1 MESSDYMV
9 ELEVLACHEDEIISI
24 LKRHDAVS
32 VCEKLSENIV
42 ISKETQVKFR
52 ALDHGRLHTEL
63 LVRYL
68 LYQVYES
75 VREDKLVYYSVLDV
89 LCELGGE
96 SIKNKIRRELHQYQL
111 KELLNMMVQSSPSDT
126 NTGVSRK
133 RARAD
138 LLEDYCLCEYDATI
152 LTDVLAKVAFKWKE
166 LAISLKLDRNQIEEC
181 QTKSSFK
188 IKLYEVISK
197 FIQNG
202 GNFCSLN
209 KLEEALKSDIVELP
223 VEGSSLKDNFI
234 AKITSSCFKKRTCP
248 SHEFQGYNSG
258 NVIVDNGKAALLG
271 FQVTTITQ
279 GSYQW
284 FLKGKP
290 LSNSEVYAGTSR
302 PFLFISQVNWKTVGE
317 YECQE
322 TSTNKYSKMTLATY
336 VSAITQKFFSIYR
349 NWPDI
354 PKDIWPPVRNTEYV
368 NLALISKDQ
377 KTNNDFV
384 YTLQDNMDDIDAL
397 KSSINY
403 EEVFGQY
410 ESGALVVVEGR
421 PGSGKTTLMH
431 KVTKDWAKRGNV
443 LVNAEVVV
451 LVSLRLLNAIKTE
464 HLSLQSIFKNY
475 VENDEERSAFVD
487 SIKKKNGKGL
497 CIIIDGLD
505 EYDDVS
511 LSNNVIFDL
520 IYKRIL
526 PLSMIIVAS
535 RPVGT
540 ATIRLKAPVTQR
552 IEVLGFTKEQI
563 EGYVNCYFRESGA
576 ANVKLWKYLNLRA
589 NVLRMC
595 YLPVHAAMVCFM
607 YEKKGEEIPHTETKI
622 YEKFTILT
630 LLRKTHSSVRIS
642 SLNDLKGSMK
652 EYFKKICKL
661 ALDMTFRKQQVVN
674 ESQTNFPLSPP
685 NSDKGSLGLVT
696 IDSTASLF
704 GMEDLYTFFH
714 LTFQE
719 YLAAFYLTTIRE
731 EHLVIEEAKKSHGNL
746 QMVWKFYCGIVQFR
760 DDSIVLNNIMSDP
773 NTDVLY
779 KAQCAFESQQQCP
792 CDMLLEKTDTNV
804 LSFKDRNFL
813 PTDYLAIS
821 YVITSTRHKV
831 TSLLFT
837 ECTID
842 KEGVAFFL
850 GKLQE
855 VHLSN
860 ITHLGYQKKKCTIP
874 EFKSLH
880 LLLDQLQSIE
890 VLDLDTTPIGKE
902 GIKYLTR
909 YESTFLPNLNTIKIA
924 LPLKSGS
931 EKYIL
936 EHLSFNSPKLNI
948 VHYNVTKKSY
958 VLDELILLEAFN
970 GKILCSSN
978 LQSLTYCN
986 GSFLTLYQNGTHLI
1000 QRCLLTLALINC
1012 TITDEDVSDLVNL
1025 LAICINLTTLQLDFN
1040 KITDKGAKTLS
1051 DSLIKLHELTT
1062 LSAHCNEIGDTGAS
1076 CLLSSVAELKKIQ
1089 CLELQCNP
1097 ISEAGIYLLSNMLK
1111 DKVHAF
1117 QLYVTSNPHQ
1127 SALKSD
1133 IQLVQKSVDWIC
1145 ANPKDNEIISKAL
1158 DCSKNCPEIH
1168 INGSRNDFLCFTN
1181 VNVSKQLDDAKL
1193 LFDAIKSCNQLRTLR
1208 LRKSLEHVEDVVDC
1222 LKFINLLTLDLGFN
1236 NISSMGAV
1244 ALANGLKFCTEL
1256 ETLELANNSI
1266 CSEGAVALAYSLKLC
1281 AKLQKLNLKYNRI
1294 GSEGAVALADG
1305 LKFCTEL
1312 QTLELVN
1319 NNICSDG
1326 AVAVADGLKFCT
1338 KLQTLELGYNSI
1350 GSVGAVALADSLKSK
1365 SYTKLHTLHLN
1376 SNIIDSEGAVALVC
1390 ALKFCSKLQ
1399 KLNLNCNSI
1408 CTKGA
1413 VALADNLKF
1422 CTELQTLELG
1432 INGIGSEGA
1441 VVLADGLKFC
1451 SKLQHLYLKS
1461 NNIGSEGAVALA
1473 DNLKFCTELQ
1483 TLELGNNGVGSEGAV
1498 ALSDCLKLKSCN
1510 LRTLHLYSNGIGSD
1524 GAVAL
1529 ASGLKFCT
1537 ELQTLTLKNCS
1548 IGTQGAAAL
1557 NDGLKSC
1564 TKLKMVDLRSNNIS
1578 SGSAAARALQVK
1590 SYIRI

>member
-1 MESSDYMV
+1 MESSDYMD
-9 ELEVLACHEDEIISI
+9 ELEVLICHEEEIISI
-24 LKRHDAVS
+24 LKRHDDTIL
-32 VCEKLSENIV
+32 VCKKLSENIV
-42 ISKETQVKFR
+42 ISKEIQVKFL

-89 LCELGGE
+89 LGELGGE
-96 SIKNKIRRELHQYQL
+96 SIKIKIRTKRHQYQL
-111 KELLNMMVQSSPSDT
+111 KEFVNMVQSSPSDT
-126 NTGVSRK
+126 DTGVSRK

-138 LLEDYCLCEYDATI
+138 LLEDYCLCEYDASI
-152 LTDVLAKVAFKWKE
+152 LTDVLAKVAFKWE
-166 LAISLKLDRNQIEEC
+166 MLAISLKLDQNQIEEC
-181 QTKSSFK
+181 RTKSLFE

-202 GNFCSLN
+202 GEFCTLSTVV
-209 KLEEALKSDIVELP
+209 EALKSDLVALYG
-223 VEGSSLKDNFI
+223 EGSSLIDNFL

-258 NVIVDNGKAALLG
+258 NVVVDNGKAALLG
-271 FQVTTITQ
+271 FQVTGTTQ

-284 FLKGKP
+284 FLNGKP
-290 LSNSEVYAGTSR
+290 LPDSEVYAGIST

-354 PKDIWPPVRNTEYV
+354 PKDTWPPVRNTEYV

-377 KTNNDFV
+377 KTNDDFV

-464 HLSLQSIFKNY
+464 NLSLQSIFKNY
-475 VENDEERSAFVD
+475 VENAEERSAFVG
-487 SIKKKNGKGL
+487 SIEKKNGESL
-497 CIIIDGLD
+497 CVIIDGLD
-505 EYDDVS
+505 EYEEAS
-511 LSNNVIFDL
+511 LGNNIIFDL

-563 EGYVNCYFRESGA
+563 KGYVNCYFRESGD

-622 YEKFTILT
+622 YEAFTILT
-630 LLRKTHSSVRIS
+630 LLRKPHSSVRIS
-642 SLNDLKGSMK
+642 SLNDLQGSMK
-652 EYFKKICKL
+652 EYFKNICKL

-704 GMEDLYTFFH
+704 RMEDLYTFFH

-719 YLAAFYLTTIRE
+719 FLAGFYLTTIRE

-837 ECTID
+837 ECTIE

-855 VHLSN
+855 EHLSN
-860 ITHLGYQKKKCTIP
+860 ITHLGYQKKKCSIP
-874 EFKSLH
+874 EFKSLR
-880 LLLDQLQSIE
+880 LLLDKLQSIE
-890 VLDLDTTPIGKE
+890 VLDLDKTPIGSD
-902 GIKYLTR
+902 GIKCLTR
-909 YESTFLPNLNTIKIA
+909 WGSTSPLPKFNTIKIA
-924 LPLKSGS
+924 VPLKSGA
-931 EKYIL
+931 ENNIL
-936 EHLSFNSPKLNI
+936 ERLSVNSPKLNI

-958 VLDELILLEAFN
+958 VLDELTLLKAFS

-978 LQSLTYCN
+978 LQALTYCN
-986 GSFLTLYQNGTHLI
+986 GRFLTLYQNGTHLI

-1012 TITDEDVSDLVNL
+1012 GITDEDVSDLVNL
-1025 LAICINLTTLQLDFN
+1025 LAICINLITLQLDFN

-1051 DSLIKLHELTT
+1051 DSLIKLRELTT

-1089 CLELQCNP
+1089 CLDLQCNP
-1097 ISEAGIYLLSNMLK
+1097 ISEAGIYFLNNMLK
-1111 DKVHAF
+1111 HEVHGF
-1117 QLYVTSNPHQ
+1117 QLYLTNNPHQ

-1133 IQLVQKSVDWIC
+1133 LQLVQKSVDWIC
-1145 ANPKDNEIISKAL
+1145 ASPKDSGIIGKAL
-1158 DCSKNCPEIH
+1158 DCCKNCPEIH
-1168 INGSRNDFLCFTN
+1168 INGSRNNLVCFTK
-1181 VNVSKQLDDAKL
+1181 VNMSKDAE
-1193 LFDAIKSCNQLRTLR
+1193 DA
-1208 LRKSLEHVEDVVDC
+1208 EVVFDC
-1222 LKFINLLTLDLGFN
+1222 LKYCNRLITLSFSN
-1236 NISSMGAV
+1236 NQICSEGAA
-1244 ALANGLKFCTEL
+1244 ALADGLKFCTEIQ
-1256 ETLELANNSI
+1256 TLDLGSNSI
-1266 CSEGAVALAYSLKLC
+1266 GSEGAAALADGLKFCTKLQTLYLGGNSIGSEGAVALADGLKFC
-1281 AKLQKLNLKYNRI
+1281 TKLQRLHLWVNSI

-1312 QTLELVN
+1312 QTLNLQNNSISSEGTVALADGLKLCTELQTLGLQN
-1319 NNICSDG
+1319 NSIGSEG
-1326 AVAVADGLKFCT
+1326 AVALADGLKFRTKLQTLDLGRNSIGSEGAVALADGLKFCT
-1338 KLQTLELGYNSI
+1338 KLQTLDLGSNS
-1350 GSVGAVALADSLKSK
+1350 
-1365 SYTKLHTLHLN
+1365 
-1376 SNIIDSEGAVALVC
+1376 
-1390 ALKFCSKLQ
+1390 
-1399 KLNLNCNSI
+1399 
-1408 CTKGA
+1408 
-1413 VALADNLKF
+1413 
-1422 CTELQTLELG
+1422 
-1432 INGIGSEGA
+1432 
-1441 VVLADGLKFC
+1441 
-1451 SKLQHLYLKS
+1451 
-1461 NNIGSEGAVALA
+1461 IGSEGAVALA
-1473 DNLKFCTELQ
+1473 D
-1483 TLELGNNGVGSEGAV
+1483 
-1498 ALSDCLKLKSCN
+1498 
-1510 LRTLHLYSNGIGSD
+1510 
-1524 GAVAL
+1524 
-1529 ASGLKFCT
+1529 GLKFCT
-1537 ELQTLTLKNCS
+1537 ELQTLDLYNSS
-1548 IGTQGAAAL
+1548 IGSEGAVAL
-1557 NDGLKSC
+1557 ADGLKFC
-1564 TKLKMVDLRSNNIS
+1564 TKLQTLHLRDNSIGSEGAVALADGLKFCTKLQTLHLQDNSICSEGAVALADGLKFCTKLQTLDLYNNSI
-1578 SGSAAARALQVK
+1578 GSEGAVALADGLKFCTKLQTLHL
-1590 SYIRI
+1590 

>member
-1 MESSDYMV
+1 MESSDYMA

-24 LKRHDAVS
+24 LKRHDGVS
-32 VCEKLSENIV
+32 VCEKLSENII

-89 LCELGGE
+89 LGELGGE
-96 SIKNKIRRELHQYQL
+96 SIKIKIRTKRHQYQL
-111 KELLNMMVQSSPSDT
+111 KEFVNMMVQSSPSDT
-126 NTGVSRK
+126 DTGVSRK

-138 LLEDYCLCEYDATI
+138 LLEDYCLCEYDASI
-152 LTDVLAKVAFKWKE
+152 LTDVLAKVAFKWE
-166 LAISLKLDRNQIEEC
+166 MLAISLKLDQNQIEEC
-181 QTKSSFK
+181 RTKSLFE

-202 GNFCSLN
+202 GEFCTLSTVV
-209 KLEEALKSDIVELP
+209 EALKSDLVALYG
-223 VEGSSLKDNFI
+223 EGSSLIDNFL

-258 NVIVDNGKAALLG
+258 NVVVDNGKAALLG
-271 FQVTTITQ
+271 FQVTGTTQ

-284 FLKGKP
+284 FLNGKP
-290 LSNSEVYAGTSR
+290 LPDSEVYAGIST

-354 PKDIWPPVRNTEYV
+354 PKDTWPPVRNTEYV

-410 ESGALVVVEGR
+410 ESGALVIVEGR

-464 HLSLQSIFKNY
+464 NLSLQSIFKNY
-475 VENDEERSAFVD
+475 VENDDERSAFVD

-505 EYDDVS
+505 EYEDVS
-511 LSNNVIFDL
+511 LSNNIIFYL

-563 EGYVNCYFRESGA
+563 EGYVNCYFRESGD

-622 YEKFTILT
+622 YEAFTILT
-630 LLRKTHSSVRIS
+630 LLRKPHSSVRIS
-642 SLNDLKGSMK
+642 SLNDLEGSMK
-652 EYFKKICKL
+652 EYFKNICKL

-704 GMEDLYTFFH
+704 RMEDLYTFFH

-719 YLAAFYLTTIRE
+719 FLAGFYLTTIRE

-760 DDSIVLNNIMSDP
+760 DDSEVLNNIMSDP

-860 ITHLGYQKKKCTIP
+860 ITHLGYQKKKCTVH
-874 EFKSLH
+874 EFKSLR

-890 VLDLDTTPIGKE
+890 VLDLDKTPIGSE
-902 GIKYLTR
+902 GIKCLA
-909 YESTFLPNLNTIKIA
+909 SWGIKLPNLNTIKIA
-924 LPLKSGS
+924 LPLKSGA
-931 EKYIL
+931 ETNIL
-936 EHLSFNSPKLNI
+936 ENLSFNSPKLNI

-1012 TITDEDVSDLVNL
+1012 NIADEDVSDLVNF
-1025 LAICINLTTLQLDFN
+1025 LASCINLTKLQLDFN

-1051 DSLIKLHELTT
+1051 DSLIKLRELTT

-1089 CLELQCNP
+1089 CLDLQCNP

-1117 QLYVTSNPHQ
+1117 QLYVTSNPLQ

-1133 IQLVQKSVDWIC
+1133 LQLVQKSVDCIC
-1145 ANPKDNEIISKAL
+1145 ANPNDSGIIVKAL
-1158 DCSKNCPEIH
+1158 YCCKNCPEIH
-1168 INGSRNDFLCFTN
+1168 INGSRNNLVCFTN
-1181 VNVSKQLDDAKL
+1181 VNVSKKLDAKVV
-1193 LFDAIKSCNQLRTLR
+1193 FDCLKYCNRLITLR
-1208 LRKSLEHVEDVVDC
+1208 LSNNQIRSEGAIALANS
-1222 LKFINLLTLDLGFN
+1222 LKFCTKLQTLLL
-1236 NISSMGAV
+1236 SSNSIGSEGAV
-1244 ALANGLKFCTEL
+1244 ALADGLKFCTEL
-1256 ETLELANNSI
+1256 QTLDLRNNSI
-1266 CSEGAVALAYSLKLC
+1266 GSEGAVALADSLKFC
-1281 AKLQKLNLKYNRI
+1281 TKLQTLHLRYNRI

-1312 QTLELVN
+1312 QTLDLR
-1319 NNICSDG
+1319 I
-1326 AVAVADGLKFCT
+1326 
-1338 KLQTLELGYNSI
+1338 NS
-1350 GSVGAVALADSLKSK
+1350 
-1365 SYTKLHTLHLN
+1365 
-1376 SNIIDSEGAVALVC
+1376 IDSEGAVALNDS
-1390 ALKFCSKLQ
+1390 LKSY
-1399 KLNLNCNSI
+1399 
-1408 CTKGA
+1408 
-1413 VALADNLKF
+1413 
-1422 CTELQTLELG
+1422 TELQTWE
-1432 INGIGSEGA
+1432 
-1441 VVLADGLKFC
+1441 
-1451 SKLQHLYLKS
+1451 
-1461 NNIGSEGAVALA
+1461 
-1473 DNLKFCTELQ
+1473 
-1483 TLELGNNGVGSEGAV
+1483 
-1498 ALSDCLKLKSCN
+1498 
-1510 LRTLHLYSNGIGSD
+1510 
-1524 GAVAL
+1524 
-1529 ASGLKFCT
+1529 
-1537 ELQTLTLKNCS
+1537 
-1548 IGTQGAAAL
+1548 
-1557 NDGLKSC
+1557 
-1564 TKLKMVDLRSNNIS
+1564 
-1578 SGSAAARALQVK
+1578 
-1590 SYIRI
+1590 YI

>member
-89 LCELGGE
+89 LGELGGE

-111 KELLNMMVQSSPSDT
+111 KEFVNMMVQSSPSDT
-126 NTGVSRK
+126 DTGVSRK

-138 LLEDYCLCEYDATI
+138 LLEDYCLCEYDASI
-152 LTDVLAKVAFKWKE
+152 LTDVLAKVAFKWE
-166 LAISLKLDRNQIEEC
+166 MLAISLKLDQNQIEEC
-181 QTKSSFK
+181 RTKSLFE

-202 GNFCSLN
+202 GEFCTLSTVV
-209 KLEEALKSDIVELP
+209 EALKSDLVALYG
-223 VEGSSLKDNFI
+223 EGSSLIDNFL

-258 NVIVDNGKAALLG
+258 NVVVDNGKAALLG
-271 FQVTTITQ
+271 FQVTGTTQ

-284 FLKGKP
+284 FLNGKP
-290 LSNSEVYAGTSR
+290 LPDSEVYAGIST

-354 PKDIWPPVRNTEYV
+354 PKDTWPPVRNTEYV

-464 HLSLQSIFKNY
+464 NLTLQSIFKNY
-475 VENDEERSAFVD
+475 VENDDERSAFVD

-505 EYDDVS
+505 EYEDVS
-511 LSNNVIFDL
+511 LGNNIIFDL
-520 IYKRIL
+520 IYKIIL

-563 EGYVNCYFRESGA
+563 EGYVNCYFRDSGD
-576 ANVKLWKYLNLRA
+576 ANVKLWKYLNLHA

-622 YEKFTILT
+622 YEAFTILT
-630 LLRKTHSSVRIS
+630 LLRKPHSSVQIS
-642 SLNDLKGSMK
+642 SLNDIEGSMK
-652 EYFKKICKL
+652 EYFKNICKL
-661 ALDMTFRKQQVVN
+661 ALDMTFQKEQVIKQ
-674 ESQTNFPLSPP
+674 SQTKFPLSPP

-696 IDSTASLF
+696 IDSTANLF
-704 GMEDLYTFFH
+704 RMEDLYTFFH

-760 DDSIVLNNIMSDP
+760 DDSEVLNNIMSDP

-874 EFKSLH
+874 EFKSLR

-890 VLDLDTTPIGKE
+890 VLDLDKTTIGSE
-902 GIKYLTR
+902 GIEYLTN
-909 YESTFLPNLNTIKIA
+909 YFGIKLPNLNTIKIA
-924 LPLKSGS
+924 VPLKSGA
-931 EKYIL
+931 KKNIL

-948 VHYNVTKKSY
+948 VHYNVTKRSY
-958 VLDELILLEAFN
+958 ALDKLILLEAFS
-970 GKILCSSN
+970 GTILCSSN

-1012 TITDEDVSDLVNL
+1012 GITDVDVSDLVNL

-1051 DSLIKLHELTT
+1051 DSLIKLRELTT

-1089 CLELQCNP
+1089 CLDLQCNP
-1097 ISEAGIYLLSNMLK
+1097 ISEAGIDLLSNMLK
-1111 DKVHAF
+1111 DKVHTV
-1117 QLYVTSNPHQ
+1117 QLYVTSNPH
-1127 SALKSD
+1127 
-1133 IQLVQKSVDWIC
+1133 
-1145 ANPKDNEIISKAL
+1145 
-1158 DCSKNCPEIH
+1158 
-1168 INGSRNDFLCFTN
+1168 
-1181 VNVSKQLDDAKL
+1181 
-1193 LFDAIKSCNQLRTLR
+1193 
-1208 LRKSLEHVEDVVDC
+1208 
-1222 LKFINLLTLDLGFN
+1222 NL
-1236 NISSMGAV
+1236 
-1244 ALANGLKFCTEL
+1244 
-1256 ETLELANNSI
+1256 
-1266 CSEGAVALAYSLKLC
+1266 Y
-1281 AKLQKLNLKYNRI
+1281 
-1294 GSEGAVALADG
+1294 
-1305 LKFCTEL
+1305 
-1312 QTLELVN
+1312 
-1319 NNICSDG
+1319 
-1326 AVAVADGLKFCT
+1326 
-1338 KLQTLELGYNSI
+1338 
-1350 GSVGAVALADSLKSK
+1350 
-1365 SYTKLHTLHLN
+1365 
-1376 SNIIDSEGAVALVC
+1376 
-1390 ALKFCSKLQ
+1390 
-1399 KLNLNCNSI
+1399 
-1408 CTKGA
+1408 
-1413 VALADNLKF
+1413 
-1422 CTELQTLELG
+1422 
-1432 INGIGSEGA
+1432 
-1441 VVLADGLKFC
+1441 
-1451 SKLQHLYLKS
+1451 
-1461 NNIGSEGAVALA
+1461 
-1473 DNLKFCTELQ
+1473 
-1483 TLELGNNGVGSEGAV
+1483 
-1498 ALSDCLKLKSCN
+1498 
-1510 LRTLHLYSNGIGSD
+1510 
-1524 GAVAL
+1524 
-1529 ASGLKFCT
+1529 
-1537 ELQTLTLKNCS
+1537 
-1548 IGTQGAAAL
+1548 
-1557 NDGLKSC
+1557 
-1564 TKLKMVDLRSNNIS
+1564 
-1578 SGSAAARALQVK
+1578 
-1590 SYIRI
+1590 

>member
-89 LCELGGE
+89 LGELGGE

-111 KELLNMMVQSSPSDT
+111 KEFVNMIVQSSPSDT
-126 NTGVSRK
+126 DTGVSRK

-138 LLEDYCLCEYDATI
+138 LLEDYCLCEYDTSV
-152 LTDVLAKVAFKWKE
+152 LTDVLAKVAFKWEE
-166 LAISLKLDRNQIEEC
+166 LAISLRLDRNQIEEC
-181 QTKSSFK
+181 RTKRSFE

-202 GNFCSLN
+202 GEFCTLSTVV
-209 KLEEALKSDIVELP
+209 EALKSDLVALYG
-223 VEGSSLKDNFI
+223 EGSSFIDNFM
-234 AKITSSCFKKRTCP
+234 AKITSSCFKRQTCP

-258 NVIVDNGKAALLG
+258 NVVVDNGKAALLG
-271 FQVTTITQ
+271 FQVTGTTQ

-284 FLKGKP
+284 FLNGKP
-290 LSNSEVYAGTSR
+290 LSDSEVYTGTSR
-302 PFLFISQVNWKTVGE
+302 PFLFISQVNWKTAGE

-354 PKDIWPPVRNTEYV
+354 PKDTWPPVRNTEYV

-377 KTNNDFV
+377 KTNNDFI
-384 YTLQDNMDDIDAL
+384 YTLQDNMDDIDAQ

-403 EEVFGQY
+403 EEVFGRY

-451 LVSLRLLNAIKTE
+451 LVSLRLLNAIRTE
-464 HLSLQSIFKNY
+464 NLTLQSIFKNY

-505 EYDDVS
+505 EYEEDS
-511 LSNNVIFDL
+511 LDNNIIFDL

-563 EGYVNCYFRESGA
+563 EGYISCYFRESRD
-576 ANVKLWKYLNLRA
+576 ANVKLWKYLNLHA

-622 YEKFTILT
+622 YEAFTILT
-630 LLRKTHSSVRIS
+630 LLRKPPSSVRIS
-642 SLNDLKGSMK
+642 SLNDLEGSMK
-652 EYFKKICKL
+652 EYFKNICKL

-674 ESQTNFPLSPP
+674 ESQTKFPLSPP

-704 GMEDLYTFFH
+704 RMEDLYTFFH

-719 YLAAFYLTTIRE
+719 FLAAFYLTTIRE

-760 DDSIVLNNIMSDP
+760 DDSEVLNNIMSDP

-842 KEGVAFFL
+842 EEGVAFFI
-850 GKLQE
+850 GKLRE
-855 VHLSN
+855 EHLSN

-890 VLDLDTTPIGKE
+890 VLDLDKTPIGIE
-902 GIKYLTR
+902 GIKCLTNR
-909 YESTFLPNLNTIKIA
+909 GIKLPNLNTIKIA
-924 LPLKSGS
+924 VPLKSGA
-931 EKYIL
+931 EKNIL
-936 EHLSFNSPKLNI
+936 EYLSFNSPKLNI

-958 VLDELILLEAFN
+958 VLDELTLLKAFN
-970 GKILCSSN
+970 GAVLCSSN
-978 LQSLTYCN
+978 LQSITYYN
-986 GSFLTLYQNGTHLI
+986 GIFLTLYQNGTHLI
-1000 QRCLLTLALINC
+1000 QRCLLKLVLINC
-1012 TITDEDVSDLVNL
+1012 DITDEDVSELVNL

-1051 DSLIKLHELTT
+1051 DSLIKLRELTT

-1076 CLLSSVAELKKIQ
+1076 CLLSSVSELKKIQ
-1089 CLELQCNP
+1089 CLDLQCNP

-1111 DKVHAF
+1111 DKVHAV
-1117 QLYVTSNPHQ
+1117 QLYVTSQ

-1133 IQLVQKSVDWIC
+1133 LQLVQKSVDWIC
-1145 ANPKDNEIISKAL
+1145 VNPKDNETIGKAL
-1158 DCSKNCPEIH
+1158 YCCKNCPEIN
-1168 INGSRNDFLCFTN
+1168 INGSRNNLVCFTN
-1181 VNVSKQLDDAKL
+1181 VNMSKDAK
-1193 LFDAIKSCNQLRTLR
+1193 
-1208 LRKSLEHVEDVVDC
+1208 VVFDC
-1222 LKFINLLTLDLGFN
+1222 LKYCNTVQTLHLEN
-1236 NISSMGAV
+1236 NSIGSKGAV
-1244 ALANGLKFCTEL
+1244 ALADGLKFCTKL
-1256 ETLELANNSI
+1256 RTLQLGGNS
-1266 CSEGAVALAYSLKLC
+1266 
-1281 AKLQKLNLKYNRI
+1281 I

-1305 LKFCTEL
+1305 LKFCTKLQILHLWRNSIGSEGAVALADSLKLCTEL
-1312 QTLELVN
+1312 QTLGLSDNSIGSSEGLVALADGLKFCTKLRTLHLGGN
-1319 NNICSDG
+1319 SIGSEG
-1326 AVAVADGLKFCT
+1326 AVALADGLKFCT
-1338 KLQTLELGYNSI
+1338 KLQTLHLWRNS
-1350 GSVGAVALADSLKSK
+1350 
-1365 SYTKLHTLHLN
+1365 
-1376 SNIIDSEGAVALVC
+1376 
-1390 ALKFCSKLQ
+1390 
-1399 KLNLNCNSI
+1399 
-1408 CTKGA
+1408 
-1413 VALADNLKF
+1413 
-1422 CTELQTLELG
+1422 
-1432 INGIGSEGA
+1432 
-1441 VVLADGLKFC
+1441 
-1451 SKLQHLYLKS
+1451 
-1461 NNIGSEGAVALA
+1461 IGSEGAVALA
-1473 DNLKFCTELQ
+1473 DGLKFCTKLQ
-1483 TLELGNNGVGSEGAV
+1483 TLHLWRNSFGSEGAV
-1498 ALSDCLKLKSCN
+1498 ALADSLKL
-1510 LRTLHLYSNGIGSD
+1510 
-1524 GAVAL
+1524 
-1529 ASGLKFCT
+1529 CT
-1537 ELQTLTLKNCS
+1537 ELQTLGLSDNS
-1548 IGTQGAAAL
+1548 IGSESAVAL
-1557 NDGLKSC
+1557 ADGLKFC
-1564 TKLKMVDLRSNNIS
+1564 TKLQTLDLSDNSIGSEGAVALADGLKFCTKLQTLRLGNNSI
-1578 SGSAAARALQVK
+1578 GSEGAVALTDGLKLLRTHLWNNSIGSEGAVL
-1590 SYIRI
+1590 

>member
-1 MESSDYMV
+1 
-9 ELEVLACHEDEIISI
+9 
-24 LKRHDAVS
+24 
-32 VCEKLSENIV
+32 
-42 ISKETQVKFR
+42 
-52 ALDHGRLHTEL
+52 
-63 LVRYL
+63 
-68 LYQVYES
+68 
-75 VREDKLVYYSVLDV
+75 
-89 LCELGGE
+89 
-96 SIKNKIRRELHQYQL
+96 
-111 KELLNMMVQSSPSDT
+111 MMDQSSPSDT
-126 NTGVSRK
+126 DTGVSRK

-138 LLEDYCLCEYDATI
+138 LLEDYCLCEYDASI
-152 LTDVLAKVAFKWKE
+152 LTDVLAKVAFKWE
-166 LAISLKLDRNQIEEC
+166 MLAISLKLDRNQIEEC

-223 VEGSSLKDNFI
+223 IEGSNLKHNFI
-234 AKITSSCFKKRTCP
+234 AKITSSCFKKQTCP

-258 NVIVDNGKAALLG
+258 NVVVDNGKTALIG

-317 YECQE
+317 YECRE

-336 VSAITQKFFSIYR
+336 VSAITQKFFSIYC

-354 PKDIWPPVRNTEYV
+354 PKDTWPPVRNTEYV

-384 YTLQDNMDDIDAL
+384 YTLQDNMDDIDAP

-403 EEVFGQY
+403 EEVFGRY
-410 ESGALVVVEGR
+410 ETGALIVVEGR

-464 HLSLQSIFKNY
+464 NLTLQSIFKNY
-475 VENDEERSAFVD
+475 VENDDERYAFVD

-505 EYDDVS
+505 EYEDVS
-511 LSNNVIFDL
+511 LSNNIIFDL

-563 EGYVNCYFRESGA
+563 EGYINCYFRKSGD

-622 YEKFTILT
+622 YEAFTIST
-630 LLRKTHSSVRIS
+630 LLRKPHSSVRIS
-642 SLNDLKGSMK
+642 SLNDLEGSMK
-652 EYFKKICKL
+652 EYFKNICKL
-661 ALDMTFRKQQVVN
+661 ALDMTFCKQQVVN

-719 YLAAFYLTTIRE
+719 FLAAFYLTTIRE

-760 DDSIVLNNIMSDP
+760 DDSEVLNNIMSDP

-874 EFKSLH
+874 EFKSLR

-890 VLDLDTTPIGKE
+890 VLDLDKTPIGSE
-902 GIKYLTR
+902 GIKCLTNR
-909 YESTFLPNLNTIKIA
+909 GIKLPNLNTIKIA
-924 LPLKSGS
+924 VPLKSGT
-931 EKYIL
+931 EINIL
-936 EHLSFNSPKLNI
+936 EYLSFNSPKLNI

-958 VLDELILLEAFN
+958 VLDELTLLKAFN
-970 GKILCSSN
+970 GAMLCSSN
-978 LQSLTYCN
+978 LQSITYYN
-986 GSFLTLYQNGTHLI
+986 GIFLTLYQNGTHLI
-1000 QRCLLTLALINC
+1000 QRCLLKLVLINC
-1012 TITDEDVSDLVNL
+1012 DITDEDVSDLVNL

-1051 DSLIKLHELTT
+1051 DSLIKLRELTNV
-1062 LSAHCNEIGDTGAS
+1062 SAHCNEIGDTGAS
-1076 CLLSSVAELKKIQ
+1076 CLLSSVSELKKIQ
-1089 CLELQCNP
+1089 CLDLQCNP

-1111 DKVHAF
+1111 DKVHAVK
-1117 QLYVTSNPHQ
+1117 LYVTSNPHQ

-1133 IQLVQKSVDWIC
+1133 LQLVQNSVDWIC
-1145 ANPKDNEIISKAL
+1145 ANPKDSGIISKAL

-1168 INGSRNDFLCFTN
+1168 INSSRNNLVCFTN
-1181 VNVSKQLDDAKL
+1181 VNVSKKLEDA
-1193 LFDAIKSCNQLRTLR
+1193 
-1208 LRKSLEHVEDVVDC
+1208 EVVFDC
-1222 LKFINLLTLDLGFN
+1222 LKYCNRLITLSFSNNQICLEGAIALTN
-1236 NISSMGAV
+1236 S
-1244 ALANGLKFCTEL
+1244 LKFCTKL
-1256 ETLELANNSI
+1256 QTLHLSSNSI
-1266 CSEGAVALAYSLKLC
+1266 GSEGAVALADGLKLC
-1281 AKLQKLNLKYNRI
+1281 IELQTLDLGCNSIGSEGAEALADGLKFCTKLRTLHLRDNSIGSEGAVALADGLKLCIELQTLDLGSNSIGSEGAVALADGLKFWTKLQTLYLSYNSI

-1305 LKFCTEL
+1305 LKFCTKLRTLHLRDNSIGSEGAVTLADGLKFCTKL
-1312 QTLELVN
+1312 QKLDLGYNSFGSE
-1319 NNICSDG
+1319 G
-1326 AVAVADGLKFCT
+1326 AVALADGLKFCT
-1338 KLQTLELGYNSI
+1338 KLQTLG
-1350 GSVGAVALADSLKSK
+1350 
-1365 SYTKLHTLHLN
+1365 
-1376 SNIIDSEGAVALVC
+1376 
-1390 ALKFCSKLQ
+1390 
-1399 KLNLNCNSI
+1399 
-1408 CTKGA
+1408 
-1413 VALADNLKF
+1413 
-1422 CTELQTLELG
+1422 LEF
-1432 INGIGSEGA
+1432 NGIGSECA
-1441 VVLADGLKFC
+1441 VALANGLKLC
-1451 SKLQHLYLKS
+1451 TELQKLYFELNS
-1461 NNIGSEGAVALA
+1461 IGSEG
-1473 DNLKFCTELQ
+1473 
-1483 TLELGNNGVGSEGAV
+1483 GS
-1498 ALSDCLKLKSCN
+1498 SFK
-1510 LRTLHLYSNGIGSD
+1510 
-1524 GAVAL
+1524 
-1529 ASGLKFCT
+1529 
-1537 ELQTLTLKNCS
+1537 
-1548 IGTQGAAAL
+1548 
-1557 NDGLKSC
+1557 
-1564 TKLKMVDLRSNNIS
+1564 
-1578 SGSAAARALQVK
+1578 
-1590 SYIRI
+1590 

>member
-89 LCELGGE
+89 LGELGGE

-126 NTGVSRK
+126 DTGVSRK

-181 QTKSSFK
+181 RTKSSFE

-202 GNFCSLN
+202 GEFCTLSTVV
-209 KLEEALKSDIVELP
+209 EALKSDLVALYG
-223 VEGSSLKDNFI
+223 EGSSFIDNFV

-248 SHEFQGYNSG
+248 SHEFQAYNSG
-258 NVIVDNGKAALLG
+258 NVVVDNGKAALLG
-271 FQVTTITQ
+271 FQATTTTQ

-284 FLKGKP
+284 FLNGKP
-290 LSNSEVYAGTSR
+290 LSDSEVYAGTSR

-322 TSTNKYSKMTLATY
+322 KSTNKHSKMTLATY

-354 PKDIWPPVRNTEYV
+354 PKDTWPPVRNTEYV

-377 KTNNDFV
+377 KTNDDFV

-403 EEVFGQY
+403 EEVYGQY

-451 LVSLRLLNAIKTE
+451 LVSLRLLNAIRTE
-464 HLSLQSIFKNY
+464 NLTLQSIFKNY
-475 VENDEERSAFVD
+475 VENDDERSAFVD

-505 EYDDVS
+505 EYEEVS
-511 LSNNVIFDL
+511 LGNNIIFDL

-540 ATIRLKAPVTQR
+540 STIRLKAPVTQR

-563 EGYVNCYFRESGA
+563 EGYINCYFRESGD
-576 ANVKLWKYLNLRA
+576 ANVKLWKYLNLHA

-607 YEKKGEEIPHTETKI
+607 YENKGEEIPHTETKI
-622 YEKFTILT
+622 YEAFTILT
-630 LLRKTHSSVRIS
+630 LLRNPHSSVRIS

-652 EYFKKICKL
+652 EYFQNICKL

-696 IDSTASLF
+696 IDSTASLL

-719 YLAAFYLTTIRE
+719 FLAAFYLTTIRE
-731 EHLVIEEAKKSHGNL
+731 EHLVIEEANKSHGNL

-831 TSLLFT
+831 TTLLFT

-842 KEGVAFFL
+842 EEGVAFFL

-860 ITHLGYQKKKCTIP
+860 ITHLGYQKKKCIIP
-874 EFKSLH
+874 EFKSLR
-880 LLLDQLQSIE
+880 LLLDLLQSIE
-890 VLDLDTTPIGKE
+890 VLDLDKTPIGSE
-902 GIKYLTR
+902 GIKCLTNWGIK
-909 YESTFLPNLNTIKIA
+909 LPNLNTIKIA
-924 LPLKSGS
+924 LPLKSGA
-931 EKYIL
+931 ENNIL

-948 VHYNVTKKSY
+948 VHYNVTKKCY
-958 VLDELILLEAFN
+958 VLDELILLEAFS

-978 LQSLTYCN
+978 LQILTYCN
-986 GSFLTLYQNGTHLI
+986 GRFLTLYQNGTHLI
-1000 QRCLLTLALINC
+1000 QRCLLTLA
-1012 TITDEDVSDLVNL
+1012 
-1025 LAICINLTTLQLDFN
+1025 F
-1040 KITDKGAKTLS
+1040 
-1051 DSLIKLHELTT
+1051 KLRH
-1062 LSAHCNEIGDTGAS
+1062 H
-1076 CLLSSVAELKKIQ
+1076 
-1089 CLELQCNP
+1089 
-1097 ISEAGIYLLSNMLK
+1097 
-1111 DKVHAF
+1111 
-1117 QLYVTSNPHQ
+1117 
-1127 SALKSD
+1127 
-1133 IQLVQKSVDWIC
+1133 
-1145 ANPKDNEIISKAL
+1145 
-1158 DCSKNCPEIH
+1158 
-1168 INGSRNDFLCFTN
+1168 R
-1181 VNVSKQLDDAKL
+1181 
-1193 LFDAIKSCNQLRTLR
+1193 
-1208 LRKSLEHVEDVVDC
+1208 
-1222 LKFINLLTLDLGFN
+1222 
-1236 NISSMGAV
+1236 
-1244 ALANGLKFCTEL
+1244 
-1256 ETLELANNSI
+1256 
-1266 CSEGAVALAYSLKLC
+1266 
-1281 AKLQKLNLKYNRI
+1281 
-1294 GSEGAVALADG
+1294 
-1305 LKFCTEL
+1305 
-1312 QTLELVN
+1312 
-1319 NNICSDG
+1319 
-1326 AVAVADGLKFCT
+1326 
-1338 KLQTLELGYNSI
+1338 
-1350 GSVGAVALADSLKSK
+1350 
-1365 SYTKLHTLHLN
+1365 
-1376 SNIIDSEGAVALVC
+1376 
-1390 ALKFCSKLQ
+1390 
-1399 KLNLNCNSI
+1399 
-1408 CTKGA
+1408 
-1413 VALADNLKF
+1413 
-1422 CTELQTLELG
+1422 
-1432 INGIGSEGA
+1432 
-1441 VVLADGLKFC
+1441 
-1451 SKLQHLYLKS
+1451 
-1461 NNIGSEGAVALA
+1461 
-1473 DNLKFCTELQ
+1473 
-1483 TLELGNNGVGSEGAV
+1483 
-1498 ALSDCLKLKSCN
+1498 
-1510 LRTLHLYSNGIGSD
+1510 
-1524 GAVAL
+1524 
-1529 ASGLKFCT
+1529 
-1537 ELQTLTLKNCS
+1537 
-1548 IGTQGAAAL
+1548 
-1557 NDGLKSC
+1557 
-1564 TKLKMVDLRSNNIS
+1564 
-1578 SGSAAARALQVK
+1578 
-1590 SYIRI
+1590 